1 MNSTDKDKLKHDFLN
16 SIVII
21 NGMTKSASGF
31 INIILQSM
39 NVEDIN
45 QKQLDKFLYSM
56 KTIREQAAKIENYF
70 SSLLNE

>member
-21 NGMTKSASGF
+21 NGMTKSASSF
-31 INIILQSM
+31 INTISQSM
-39 NVEDIN
+39 NVDDIN
-45 QKQLDKFLYSM
+45 QKQMEKFLYSM

-70 SSLLNE
+70 LSLLNE